1 MCDGFLEEF
10 CIFKKKHL
18 IYFPNCEDCAE
29 VYPMEEK
36 ISDQEIME
44 QIHMTRKWIEKFQ
57 ELIEEHRGAVK
68 IDELRKEMS
77 RLNHLK
83 LEARKR
89 GLLVD

>member
-1 MCDGFLEEF
+1 
-10 CIFKKKHL
+10 
-18 IYFPNCEDCAE
+18 
-29 VYPMEEK
+29 MEEK